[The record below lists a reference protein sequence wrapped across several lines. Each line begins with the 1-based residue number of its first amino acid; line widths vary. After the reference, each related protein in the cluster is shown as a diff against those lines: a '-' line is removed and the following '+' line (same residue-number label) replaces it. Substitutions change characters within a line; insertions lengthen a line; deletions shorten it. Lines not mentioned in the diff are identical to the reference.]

1 MKEKKTSI
9 NFKIVFGALLV
20 VIVVLCGVVFF
31 KNSVF
36 SDKKDSDVV
45 DVDSDKDLKKD
56 KASSEKASDSQKTEK
71 TAKCYG
77 TYKHDN
83 ITFTLK
89 SDGTFETDFFGAS
102 GTTGV
107 FSINDNTV
115 SLTGHKD
122 TVGPREEDPYY
133 HTDDYVI
140 SDDCSYIL
148 YTEYGSTDFTKL
160 VSEDAKKGTGIQ
172 RKVKCEGIYRVD
184 DITFT
189 LKSDGTFLA
198 DFSGTSGTEG
208 VFSINDNTV
217 SFSGRKHTV
226 GPRELDPYYDSV
238 DYVIADDCS
247 KIEYRAGDIQKTLI
261 KE

>member
-1 MKEKKTSI
+1 MEKKKESI
-9 NFKIVFGALLV
+9 NFKIVFGTLVV

-31 KNSVF
+31 KNYVF
-36 SDKKDSDVV
+36 SEKNDSDVV
-45 DVDSDKDLKKD
+45 DVESDKDLDED
-56 KASSEKASDSQKTEK
+56 KESLEDSDGL
-71 TAKCYG
+71 AKCYG

-89 SDGTFETDFFGAS
+89 SDGTFESDFFGAS

-133 HTDDYVI
+133 YTSDYVI
-140 SDDCSYIL
+140 GDDCSYIL
-148 YTEYGSTDFTKL
+148 YTEEGNTNVVKL
-160 VSEDAKKGTGIQ
+160 VSEDAKKGTGTQ
-172 RKVKCEGIYRVD
+172 RKVKCDGTYTADGIKYV
-184 DITFT
+184 
-189 LKSDGTFLA
+189 LKSDGTFES
-198 DFSGTSGTEG
+198 DFSGTSGTTG
-208 VFSINDNTV
+208 VFSINDNAV
-217 SFSGRKHTV
+217 SFTGKKHTV
-226 GPRELDPYYDSV
+226 GPREEDPYYESV

-247 KIEYRAGDIQKTLI
+247 KIEYRSGDTQQTLI